1 MEAHFDGKIRKQW
14 GAKNDFLA
22 LCVTGKG
29 MDKEKILGDIPI
41 PKGTGKAMAQAVVK
55 MLREWGIDVVDVR
68 ENETGPIVIAI
79 CFDTTSSNT
88 GVEKGNLFWRDKLST
103 VEE

>member
-1 MEAHFDGKIRKQW
+1 LEAHFYGKIRKQW

-68 ENETGPIVIAI
+68 EDGSGPIVIAI

-88 GVEKGNLFWRDKLST
+88 GVEKGNLLI
-103 VEE
+103 